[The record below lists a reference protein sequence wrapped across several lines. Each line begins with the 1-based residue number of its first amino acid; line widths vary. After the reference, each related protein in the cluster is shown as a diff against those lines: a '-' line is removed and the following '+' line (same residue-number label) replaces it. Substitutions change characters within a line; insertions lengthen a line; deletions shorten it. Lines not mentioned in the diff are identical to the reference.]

1 VTFSTSWQKRLP
13 VRDVWYVHVTF
24 RHAVDGRTEELIEC
38 PSRQVAELWLH
49 HIPLNQVRA
58 LDHPLET
65 ADEYNW
71 LNIRSATL
79 KQGASLN

>member
-1 VTFSTSWQKRLP
+1 MTFSTSWQRPLP
-13 VRDVWYVHVTF
+13 VRDVWYVHVT
-24 RHAVDGRTEELIEC
+24 
-38 PSRQVAELWLH
+38 SRQVAELWLH